1 MADQAQCG
9 SRLGGSAPAADGDI
23 VMTDTSQLSLSSSP
37 YADQLQAAVQAAQQA
52 GELIRSNFDRSL
64 TITTKKDYN
73 ELVTDLD
80 IRSEQ
85 TILESLANRFGDY
98 SILSEEKGKIDR
110 PSRRQWVID
119 PLDGTHNL
127 TLGLPV
133 LGVSIALVDDDE
145 VVAGVISHVMQAHLY
160 VSERGY
166 GATVDNRPV
175 HVSGLTD
182 IAKAKVG
189 HIVSFEEKLK
199 PRALNL
205 VTSLRTTCQRLLD
218 TWAPSVEWSLL
229 AHGKLD
235 ALVSLGSGPYDRL
248 AGMLIVRE
256 AGGLITDFDG
266 HPVNDSHTDYLLAS
280 NGTDLHFKI
289 LKIIQTLYR

>member
-1 MADQAQCG
+1 
-9 SRLGGSAPAADGDI
+9 
-23 VMTDTSQLSLSSSP
+23 MTDASQFQLSNSF
-37 YADQLQAAVQAAQQA
+37 YTDQLQAAIQAAQQA
-52 GELIRSNFDRSL
+52 SELIRSNFDRSL

-85 TILESLANRFGDY
+85 TILDSLANHFGDY

-145 VVAGVISHVMQAHLY
+145 VVVGVISHVMQAHLY
-160 VSERGY
+160 VGERGC

-229 AHGKLD
+229 AHGKID

-266 HPVNDSHTDYLLAS
+266 NPVNDYPTDYLLAS
-280 NGTDLHFKI
+280 NGTDLHFKVLELI
-289 LKIIQTLYR
+289 RTLYR

>member
-1 MADQAQCG
+1 MANRALRG
-9 SRLGGSAPAADGDI
+9 SRLGGSASAADGDI
-23 VMTDTSQLSLSSSP
+23 VMTDASQLPLSSSP
-37 YADQLQAAVQAAQQA
+37 YADQLQAAIQAAQQA

-85 TILESLANRFGDY
+85 TILKSLTKRFGDY
-98 SILSEEKGKIDR
+98 NILSEEKGKIDR
-110 PSRRQWVID
+110 PSQRQWVID

-127 TLGLPV
+127 ILGLP
-133 LGVSIALVDDDE
+133 LLAVSIALVDDGE
-145 VVAGVISHVMQAHLY
+145 VVAGVISHVMQNRLY
-160 VSERGY
+160 VGQRGC
-166 GATVDNRPV
+166 GATVDNHLL
-175 HVSGLTD
+175 HVSGLAE
-182 IAKAKVG
+182 IARAKVG

-205 VTSLRTTCQRLLD
+205 VTSLRTACQRLLD

-235 ALVSLGSGPYDRL
+235 ALVSLGSGLYDRL

-266 HPVNDSHTDYLLAS
+266 NPVDDYHTDYLLAS
-280 NGTDLHFKI
+280 NGTDLHSKLLELI
-289 LKIIQTLYR
+289 RPLYR